1 VRVRL
6 ADLEPSPDVFAAVM
20 ATGILSVAAAQHEYR
35 QISEMRTEIGQ
46 RSLLTV
52 SLVFFWDALAARLI
66 VTLAG
71 LLLACPCVG

>member
-6 ADLEPSPDVFAAVM
+6 ADLEPSPDVFAA
-20 ATGILSVAAAQHEYR
+20 AQHEYR
-35 QISEMRTEIGQ
+35 QISEMATEIGQ

-71 LLLACPCVG
+71 LLLACRALVSARGS